1 MRTRNYYFSVLI
13 VLFLCCAVPS
23 CNKAEDKPVEATAVQ
38 LSQEVLD
45 LTVGDTVRLSAFLVP
60 ENAVG
65 PVVVWSSTDEGV
77 ASVDEQGLVT
87 ALGEG
92 ETVILAKSGALG
104 ASCRV
109 NVSRVQLTSLN
120 MDRADWEMP
129 VGDDVCLG
137 LVAAPLDAV
146 TSGAVWSSSNNAV
159 VTVNDGKVNAVSAG
173 QATVTASLDG
183 FSAVC
188 DITVVEKSV
197 SIGEYLY
204 SDGTHSAMLDSGK
217 EVVAIVFWVGNP
229 GKDDPLLRKEYPECT
244 HGLAVAV
251 NDVASPWQSSYRDAS
266 NSVAQWCGAS
276 IPEYES
282 VLTGT
287 SADGNMNRILG
298 FNNTR
303 AIMTY
308 NGANLSTPVETVSFV
323 EEYSS
328 SNPAPDNTSGW
339 YLPSVKEVFLLCYGD
354 YDGNI
359 WDYEGDVSRPV
370 WNTVNN
376 KLENLTGGYAELDGS
391 VAYWSS
397 SECGGSRAFGVFF
410 MNGVVVDTYK
420 DYGEDKARCVL
431 AF

>member
-65 PVVVWSSTDEGV
+65 PIMVWSSTDEGV
-77 ASVDEQGLVT
+77 ASVDERGLVT
-87 ALGEG
+87 ALDEG

-129 VGDDVCLG
+129 VGDDVHLG

-146 TSGAVWSSSNNAV
+146 TSGAVWSSSDNAV
-159 VTVNDGKVNAVSAG
+159 VTVNDGIVNAVSAG

-188 DITVVEKSV
+188 DITVVEKTV

-276 IPEYES
+276 LPEYES

-287 SADGNMNRILG
+287 SADGNMTRILG

-308 NGANLSTPVETVSFV
+308 NGANPSTPVEAVSFV

-376 KLENLTGGYAELDGS
+376 KLVNLTGGYAELDGS

>member
-120 MDRADWEMP
+120 MDRAD
-129 VGDDVCLG
+129 C
-137 LVAAPLDAV
+137 
-146 TSGAVWSSSNNAV
+146 NNAV

-298 FNNTR
+298 FNNTK

-308 NGANLSTPVETVSFV
+308 NGANPSTPVEAVSFV

-376 KLENLTGGYAELDGS
+376 KLSNLTGGYAELDGS